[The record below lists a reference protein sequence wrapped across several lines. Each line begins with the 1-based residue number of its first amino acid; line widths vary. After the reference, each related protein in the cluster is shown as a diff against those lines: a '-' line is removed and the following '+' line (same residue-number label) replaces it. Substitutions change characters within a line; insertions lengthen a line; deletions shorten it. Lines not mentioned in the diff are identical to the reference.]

1 MKRDRR
7 INASWHNWQ
16 VDPFQTLEVR
26 NHYIYPPKKTPIPE
40 PGPSNSIVAAI
51 FRELYYRY
59 KKSKEPMS
67 VDEEIIAALA
77 VEITKEIDKE
87 IMKEIQKSLQV
98 PKDLL

>member
-1 MKRDRR
+1 VKRDRR

-26 NHYIYPPKKTPIPE
+26 NHYIYPPKKTPE
-40 PGPSNSIVAAI
+40 PGPSNSIFAAI
-51 FRELYYRY
+51 FRELHYRY

-77 VEITKEIDKE
+77 TEITKEIDKE
-87 IMKEIQKSLQV
+87 IMKEIAKV
-98 PKDLL
+98 IGIPKDKL